1 MKVASNKITVY
12 PNGQFV
18 PANLLRLHVD
28 FGQAIYSNS
37 PLNLIWLEDLDGN
50 KVDHTW
56 VDLTHGLWTA
66 DNCVL
71 TILLH
76 PGRVKRGLRSR
87 LLMGPIFVPGE
98 SYRFVLDHRLVE
110 DDVCGEAKTTI
121 YEFTAIEPI
130 ESKIDPTSWIITT
143 PELGSML
150 PLRIET
156 GRALDWLSVGESIR
170 LIDTTGRNIGSEIEL
185 NGNEIRLFPL
195 VPWPPERGYS
205 LRISDTLEDVCG
217 NRICSP
223 FDERLYKVAA

>member
-56 VDLTHGLWTA
+56 VDLTYGLWTT

-98 SYRFVLDHRLVE
+98 SYRLVLDHRLVE
-110 DDVCGEAKTTI
+110 EDVCGEGKATI

-130 ESKIDPTSWIITT
+130 ESKIDQAR
-143 PELGSML
+143 GS
-150 PLRIET
+150 
-156 GRALDWLSVGESIR
+156 
-170 LIDTTGRNIGSEIEL
+170 
-185 NGNEIRLFPL
+185 
-195 VPWPPERGYS
+195 
-205 LRISDTLEDVCG
+205 
-217 NRICSP
+217 SP
-223 FDERLYKVAA
+223 RPKWVRCYHFV